1 MQKIIKDF
9 EHPTVRANPFIM
21 PLIDVKIRLNRAD
34 TEKSEDKLAY
44 RCKLILAKILGN
56 LLFQLFNKIVAD
68 SLE

>member
-9 EHPTVRANPFIM
+9 EHPTIRANPFIM

-44 RCKLILAKILGN
+44 RCKLILAKILGTYY
-56 LLFQLFNKIVAD
+56 FNFSTK
-68 SLE
+68 

>member
-44 RCKLILAKILGN
+44 RCKLILAKIL
-56 LLFQLFNKIVAD
+56 V
-68 SLE
+68 